1 MLSSHW
7 WSISIGNALLKQIFL
22 LCFSFSQMGLF
33 CVIFNCC
40 WTLWEAKIVGV
51 VKISSP
57 SCSQT
62 QIHTFHFK
70 YFTLVL
76 SQLLSVF
83 VGAFVNLLPRF
94 TTRHSISLGLS
105 QRRSCRTQKEQKFMP
120 RVMTSAFHLKSVILQ
135 HGNISDTSALWWSF
149 IARKWKIFFNA
160 KDQTVFLCNLYK
172 LNALNGTG
180 STRNDCLIWINSS
193 FH

>member
-40 WTLWEAKIVGV
+40 WTLWDVCV

-70 YFTLVL
+70 YFTLVF

-94 TTRHSISLGLS
+94 TTRHYISLGLS
-105 QRRSCRTQKEQKFMP
+105 QRCSCRTQKEQKFMP

-160 KDQTVFLCNLYK
+160 KDQTVFLCNFLQAQCTQWHRFY
-172 LNALNGTG
+172 
-180 STRNDCLIWINSS
+180 S
-193 FH
+193 